1 MRTTRTAVA
10 VTAAA
15 AALLTAAG
23 TAAADTATPTP
34 SASAPAAG
42 KAPTGDGA
50 RALCKRLPTV
60 DARIDRALAR
70 LNGPVT
76 ERGSVARLQKRISNA
91 DAKGDTAVSTYLKGR
106 LTFRKSLVTTLNQRS
121 TDLGAVRTWC
131 GTQHFPAKGT
141 AKGAGKDGAKNTAK
155 DSAKDTAK

>member
-10 VTAAA
+10 ATAAA

-23 TAAADTATPTP
+23 AAAADTATPVP
-34 SASAPAAG
+34 SASARAAG
-42 KAPTGDGA
+42 KAPAGDGA

-76 ERGSVARLQKRISNA
+76 ERGSIARLQKRVSNA
-91 DAKGDTAVSTYLKGR
+91 AAKGDTAVSTYLKDR
-106 LTFRKSLVTTLNQRS
+106 LSFRQSLVPTLNKRS
-121 TDLGAVRTWC
+121 TDLDAVRTWC
-131 GTQHFPAKGT
+131 AAQPFP
-141 AKGAGKDGAKNTAK
+141 AKGAGKGAAK
-155 DSAKDTAK
+155 GAGK

>member
-23 TAAADTATPTP
+23 TASADTAAPKP
-34 SASAPAAG
+34 SASASAHKGAKA

-50 RALCKRLPTV
+50 RALCKRLPKV

-76 ERGSVARLQKRISNA
+76 ERGSVARLQQRITNA
-91 DAKGDTAVSTYLKGR
+91 DAKGDTAVSTFLKDR
-106 LTFRKSLVTTLNQRS
+106 LSFRKSLVPTLNKRS
-121 TDLGAVRTWC
+121 TDLDAVRTWC
-131 GTQHFPAKGT
+131 GTQDFPAKGGS
-141 AKGAGKDGAKNTAK
+141 K
-155 DSAKDTAK
+155 

>member
-23 TAAADTATPTP
+23 TAAADTATPKP
-34 SASAPAAG
+34 SASAPATG

-50 RALCKRLPTV
+50 RALCKRLPQV
-60 DARIDRALAR
+60 DAHIDRALAR
-70 LNGPVT
+70 LNGPAT
-76 ERGSVARLQKRISNA
+76 ERGSIARVQQRIANA
-91 DAKGDTAVSTYLKGR
+91 DAKGDTAVSTFLKDR
-106 LTFRKSLVTTLNQRS
+106 LAFRQSLLPSLNKRS

-131 GTQHFPAKGT
+131 GTQDFPAKG
-141 AKGAGKDGAKNTAK
+141 AKKGKTK
-155 DSAKDTAK
+155 

>member
-15 AALLTAAG
+15 AALLAAAG
-23 TAAADTATPTP
+23 TAAADTTAPTP
-34 SASAPAAG
+34 SAAAHAAG

-76 ERGSVARLQKRISNA
+76 ERGSVARLQQRVTNA
-91 DAKGDTAVSTYLKGR
+91 DAKGDTAVSTLLKDR
-106 LTFRKSLVTTLNQRS
+106 LTFRQSLVPTLTKRS
-121 TDLGAVRTWC
+121 TDLDAVRTWC
-131 GTQHFPAKGT
+131 GTQHFPAK
-141 AKGAGKDGAKNTAK
+141 AKKGAGK
-155 DSAKDTAK
+155 